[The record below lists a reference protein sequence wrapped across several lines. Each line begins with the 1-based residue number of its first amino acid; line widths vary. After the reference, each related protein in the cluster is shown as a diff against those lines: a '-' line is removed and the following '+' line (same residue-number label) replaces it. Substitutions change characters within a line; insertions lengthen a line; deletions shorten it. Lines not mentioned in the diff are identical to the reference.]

1 MTFEPVFTFPVSV
14 YNIWSWRLF
23 SHLKIFKFNVI
34 EHWILTDWFLFKVT
48 LHLFS
53 GWLIALV
60 PLQLFVFLPQNCP
73 LQLLCW
79 GCEHSL
85 VVVVLKGHCINLHNE
100 WMLVFLNSFTE
111 YNRTIA
117 LSLVWLSSICLIGT
131 AVMFYVSFQFEAPEM
146 REMKMIL
153 DGQNE
158 IYFLVKTIGTKL
170 DEVVG
175 RQEKELSLLS
185 IINQRPGHDQ
195 KVNLTNSPIQVCV
208 TLGWGNVWELWIG
221 MRNL

>member
-1 MTFEPVFTFPVSV
+1 
-14 YNIWSWRLF
+14 
-23 SHLKIFKFNVI
+23 
-34 EHWILTDWFLFKVT
+34 
-48 LHLFS
+48 
-53 GWLIALV
+53 
-60 PLQLFVFLPQNCP
+60 
-73 LQLLCW
+73 
-79 GCEHSL
+79 
-85 VVVVLKGHCINLHNE
+85 
-100 WMLVFLNSFTE
+100 
-111 YNRTIA
+111 
-117 LSLVWLSSICLIGT
+117 
-131 AVMFYVSFQFEAPEM
+131 MFYVSFQFEAPEM